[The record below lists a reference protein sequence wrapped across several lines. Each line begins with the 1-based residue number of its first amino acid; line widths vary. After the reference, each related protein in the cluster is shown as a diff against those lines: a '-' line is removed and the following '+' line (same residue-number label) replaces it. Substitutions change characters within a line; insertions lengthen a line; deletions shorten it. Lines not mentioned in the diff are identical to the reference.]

1 LSQKNSGESILK
13 FPDFKSGEGS
23 WKYVYVLLCIT
34 LLCLTALQLYSFV
47 LSDPHSGWDYRVFVG
62 AVQAIDHGE
71 DPYILTNIHQ
81 YTHEFVPYVYAPHAL
96 LVLWCLQFFSLFQ
109 NIWIYFT
116 FLVVFLVASGYL
128 IITLDQKPQ
137 YLFFTT
143 LLLTGFISTFWN
155 FFTGNKEILFLF
167 LFAGIFHLLIKE
179 KFWQSSVVLGILGSF
194 TLVPLPFTAL
204 FLAIKR
210 PVLQRIQYILLSFGV
225 LAAIFLLT
233 WLLNPELFTSF
244 INTFFGSSSILNEPS
259 GIGTPTPYMM
269 LGIVLN
275 LTNGGI
281 TIPLILVS
289 LLYFCII
296 IVPSWY
302 VIKKNWENPL
312 KVYSLTM
319 FAIFMVLPR
328 IKPYYFIVLTIPLY
342 FLFKG
347 CSDTIKILVL
357 AVISLLPLAVWYYF
371 WIDHTQPISYL
382 AFLIHEY
389 SQTFSL
395 FLIFVI
401 TIALEYYR
409 PVSMPASPA

>member
-1 LSQKNSGESILK
+1 
-13 FPDFKSGEGS
+13 
-23 WKYVYVLLCIT
+23 
-34 LLCLTALQLYSFV
+34 
-47 LSDPHSGWDYRVFVG
+47 
-62 AVQAIDHGE
+62 
-71 DPYILTNIHQ
+71 
-81 YTHEFVPYVYAPHAL
+81 
-96 LVLWCLQFFSLFQ
+96 
-109 NIWIYFT
+109 
-116 FLVVFLVASGYL
+116 
-128 IITLDQKPQ
+128 
-137 YLFFTT
+137 
-143 LLLTGFISTFWN
+143 
-155 FFTGNKEILFLF
+155 
-167 LFAGIFHLLIKE
+167 
-179 KFWQSSVVLGILGSF
+179 
-194 TLVPLPFTAL
+194 
-204 FLAIKR
+204 
-210 PVLQRIQYILLSFGV
+210 
-225 LAAIFLLT
+225 
-233 WLLNPELFTSF
+233 
-244 INTFFGSSSILNEPS
+244 
-259 GIGTPTPYMM
+259 MM

-328 IKPYYFIVLTIPLY
+328 IKPYYFIILTIPLY

-347 CSDTIKILVL
+347 CSYTIKILVL

-409 PVSMPASPA
+409 PVSMPDSPA